1 MGSACGRDPGKFPPT
16 ASRSVGADVVLRAE
30 TEVIQARTPRHAT
43 LDSIL
48 RGHQLSPEL
57 IDAAVQSAAA
67 IFNPRHLR
75 PDRPYK
81 LVRSLDGW
89 LREFVYEIDTD
100 NLLKIINVD
109 RLQPIALDA
118 QILPIE
124 KEVELVSIRGSIAP
138 EHPSLI
144 AAVDNA
150 GENVRLA
157 MTLAE
162 IFGGQVDFDSELQT
176 GDGFSVLFEKSWRN
190 GDFNSYGPILGATF
204 IADGKEYFAFRW
216 VDPATGKAAYYDE
229 AGRSLRRFFLMSP
242 LRFEPHVTSSFSR
255 SRRHPVHNTHSAH
268 LGVDYAAP
276 YGSPVVAVASGT
288 VVSAGWSGAGG
299 NQIHLRHG
307 GGFETFYLHLSSF
320 ARGVRTGTRVE
331 QGQLIGRV
339 GATGTATG
347 PHLDFRLRKN
357 GVFVDPVRERRRQ
370 PPGEPIPESQM
381 ETFLAGRDDLLRRI
395 AATPSPEDP
404 RQTTD
409 AVRAAQ

>member
-1 MGSACGRDPGKFPPT
+1 
-16 ASRSVGADVVLRAE
+16 
-30 TEVIQARTPRHAT
+30 
-43 LDSIL
+43 
-48 RGHQLSPEL
+48 
-57 IDAAVQSAAA
+57 
-67 IFNPRHLR
+67 
-75 PDRPYK
+75 
-81 LVRSLDGW
+81 
-89 LREFVYEIDTD
+89 
-100 NLLKIINVD
+100 
-109 RLQPIALDA
+109 
-118 QILPIE
+118 
-124 KEVELVSIRGSIAP
+124 
-138 EHPSLI
+138 
-144 AAVDNA
+144 
-150 GENVRLA
+150 
-157 MTLAE
+157 
-162 IFGGQVDFDSELQT
+162 
-176 GDGFSVLFEKSWRN
+176 
-190 GDFNSYGPILGATF
+190 
-204 IADGKEYFAFRW
+204 
-216 VDPATGKAAYYDE
+216 
-229 AGRSLRRFFLMSP
+229 
-242 LRFEPHVTSSFSR
+242 
-255 SRRHPVHNTHSAH
+255 
-268 LGVDYAAP
+268 
-276 YGSPVVAVASGT
+276 VASGT